1 MHNLSKLAVAVVV
14 GGLWTATAMAQTTA
28 NPPNTGSS
36 ASGQSGSGVTPRTTG
51 GSAMPTS
58 KEDGIKLRRKGAPA
72 AAPAAAGTTMGDSSA
87 SGSTTTTTTTA
98 SAAPARKPKRDRN

>member
-1 MHNLSKLAVAVVV
+1 MNTRIKLLATSAVIA
-14 GGLWTATAMAQTTA
+14 GLWCTAPMAQTA

-58 KEDGIKLRRKGAPA
+58 KEDGIKLRKKSA
-72 AAPAAAGTTMGDSSA
+72 AAPAAGTTMGDKSA
-87 SGSTTTTTTTA
+87 SGSTMTTA